1 MGKCCRYAQCIGWLC
16 LVVCSLRA
24 DPIPTLTAN
33 SASAG
38 IGEAEGCEAN
48 LGCQFVFSA
57 SGDSFSLS
65 GSGFSG
71 SDYRNSVPLFPIFV
85 PTFFGIQATPGS
97 QFGQAAG
104 QVILAGQTYSVQY
117 SGTATVNAPTVL
129 ITPIGGVTASTFTVS
144 SGDITAPPIT
154 PSSPSTMIV
163 LPATI
168 TGSFSACLTPM
179 FGLYCSSSSPAVA
192 DISVDLTGELTYN
205 IDVFYIGTTPDFFN
219 TTESFIST
227 PVPEPSSMFLLTLA
241 AVTVAISCWRKY
253 SKRPENPRQLILH
266 QERQRP

>member
-71 SDYRNSVPLFPIFV
+71 SDYRN
-85 PTFFGIQATPGS
+85 
-97 QFGQAAG
+97 
-104 QVILAGQTYSVQY
+104 
-117 SGTATVNAPTVL
+117 
-129 ITPIGGVTASTFTVS
+129 
-144 SGDITAPPIT
+144 
-154 PSSPSTMIV
+154 
-163 LPATI
+163 
-168 TGSFSACLTPM
+168 
-179 FGLYCSSSSPAVA
+179 
-192 DISVDLTGELTYN
+192 
-205 IDVFYIGTTPDFFN
+205 
-219 TTESFIST
+219 
-227 PVPEPSSMFLLTLA
+227 PVPPLPHLRPHFFRHPGNTRIAVWASRWAGHLGRPNIFRAVLRHCDRECPDSPYNPYRWCHRFNVYCEFWRYYCA
-241 AVTVAISCWRKY
+241 ADHPIITFDNDCAASDDY
-253 SKRPENPRQLILH
+253 RQF
-266 QERQRP
+266 